1 MEGYV
6 QGFTSVA
13 VKKKV
18 LKNFYDV
25 IEFPSSDFA
34 LVLGEESFE
43 RR

>member
-1 MEGYV
+1 MYNV
-6 QGFTSVA
+6 LPVLQSTR
-13 VKKKV
+13 KV

-25 IEFPSSDFA
+25 IVFPSPDFA

>member
-1 MEGYV
+1 MYKV
-6 QGFTSVA
+6 LPVLQSTT
-13 VKKKV
+13 KV

-25 IEFPSSDFA
+25 IVFPSSDFA

>member
-1 MEGYV
+1 MYKV
-6 QGFTSVA
+6 LPVLQSTR
-13 VKKKV
+13 KV

-25 IEFPSSDFA
+25 IVFPSLDFA